1 VFPTLLA
8 ASLLVA
14 APRPKD
20 RPDADPL
27 LGRWAA
33 TSLTVDG
40 NANPQWAGL
49 VYEFQPGG
57 RWVIYR
63 DGRELTAGAPRTYA
77 PDSKARPAAIDL
89 TEGAGGGKPYLGVYE
104 VKGDTLTLSMHTGG
118 GPRPPDFS
126 PGAGRMTFQFSR
138 LKGKK

>member
-1 VFPTLLA
+1 MFPTLLA
-8 ASLLVA
+8 ATLIVA

-33 TSLTVDG
+33 TSLTVDW
-40 NANPQWAGL
+40 NPSAQWAR
-49 VYEFQPGG
+49 VEYEFLPGG

-63 DGRELTAGAPRTYA
+63 DGREMTAGTPRTYA
-77 PDSKARPAAIDL
+77 PDPKARPAAIDL
-89 TEGAGGGKPYLGVYE
+89 TEVGAGKPYLGVYE

-118 GPRPPDFS
+118 GERPTDFS
-126 PGAGRMTFQFSR
+126 PGAGRMTFTFNR
-138 LKGKK
+138 LAGKK